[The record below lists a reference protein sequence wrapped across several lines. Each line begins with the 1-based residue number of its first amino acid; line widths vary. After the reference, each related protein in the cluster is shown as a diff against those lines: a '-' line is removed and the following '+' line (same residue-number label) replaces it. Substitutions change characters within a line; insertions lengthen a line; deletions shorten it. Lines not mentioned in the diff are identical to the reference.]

1 VKVQHLIFAAFLVSC
16 SQTPQERQRIDA
28 AIDAANKKVATTVV
42 QPANT
47 DMELGNHTLST
58 MEYVRSPLS
67 PIQRQLLAQTLV
79 IIANNTFETL
89 DQKKDWIYVL
99 GIESKFDN
107 TAKSPVNA
115 TGLGQIMPQYVKE
128 FGKYCG
134 MNGIKESDASDI
146 LVNATLS
153 ACVWR
158 KMLDTVPN
166 HSVILAL
173 SAYNSGPSSSSTKN
187 IQKLTNAVPETANYI
202 ARFSYLKEQTESQGN
217 KGVVRTRD
225 AK

>member
-1 VKVQHLIFAAFLVSC
+1 MKVRFFVLTALLVSC
-16 SQTPQERQRIDA
+16 QPTDFVRTDNSSS
-28 AIDAANKKVATTVV
+28 ATKAVLAT
-42 QPANT
+42 QPAVANT
-47 DMELGNHTLST
+47 DNELGNHILRT

-79 IIANNTFETL
+79 IIANNTFENL
-89 DQKKDWIYVL
+89 DQKKDWIRVL
-99 GIESKFDN
+99 AIESKFDN

-128 FGKYCG
+128 FGRYCG
-134 MNGIKESDASDI
+134 MKDIRESDVADV

-158 KMLDTVPN
+158 KLLDTVPDN
-166 HSVILAL
+166 SVILAL

-202 ARFSYLKEQTESQGN
+202 ARFSYLKEQTEN
-217 KGVVRTRD
+217 PAVRSSKLRGSS